1 MNSKSIAFLLIS
13 LAACSAVAQQAAD
26 APLVANAEEDSFA
39 IAEHLYAQGR
49 QSPEPTTRI
58 MVLRRSAELFRD
70 FVKKFPKSA
79 KRDKALYLQAVC
91 LDEAGD
97 AAASDR
103 ILVTLAK
110 QSREE
115 YGAVAAYKLATKAAG
130 RQAWETA
137 LNHYQTAYSKTKRAE
152 LKQDALYRKARAQQQ
167 LGKKADAEASFREL
181 LGMKGENVLITQS
194 ATLALA
200 QMQTEAGQY
209 ADAYGMFVSLQQD
222 AALDPRL
229 RGTVTLQAARL
240 AARLE
245 KPEESQKYYRQLLSM
260 PDMGK
265 YAGEAQME
273 SLVTLFRDKKY
284 KEVLSLLKARHVH
297 MDDAALIARR
307 AVIAGQSAME
317 LKQYRDAAD
326 YFQQAEKAQ
335 PGTPLAAD
343 AGYRRMICVQQIPG
357 ENFFVHADAYV
368 NAYDKG
374 GCATAGLPCVDLVR
388 LMYADRL
395 MLVEE
400 AKAAAQYNE
409 IELSQLP
416 EAVRADATYK
426 KAWCFA
432 RVPGYEPLS
441 TLSTFIETYP
451 NDSRVAEA
459 LALRATVHGKM
470 EKVQEALADYDRVI
484 RDFPQSSAVPV
495 CMQRA
500 AQLCAGKDAPR
511 MVNYYKSFIQYFSER
526 TGRGVA
532 AKPAALAEAHYNI
545 GCALY
550 ESAPA
555 EAVQQFQNARA
566 MYPEQYAALVDQRLV
581 QCFFKMKDA
590 ENLRLSLEKLEQS
603 NAASYK
609 GLPPAILRW
618 CGWMCFQNQKY
629 FAANKYLT
637 DALEREP
644 REKYTAA
651 DGSEQERPKV
661 EPIVWKTLA
670 RCRLELELYSR
681 GLEAADHYVNM
692 EKQPYRKA
700 EGMRDRAL
708 LLIGLNRCSEA
719 RKVCEDAISMG
730 IDGPIKSSLF
740 LALGDACYTDAQ
752 YSEAAKFYGRTAN
765 VVSDKEL
772 KPLSLYKIICALK
785 RCGKDGEANQ
795 YEQNLR
801 SEFANWSPPS
811 GVQRM
816 MEQGGKTN
824 SEAPASAQPVTPPA
838 A

>member
-1 MNSKSIAFLLIS
+1 MNSKLIPFLFCG
-13 LAACSAVAQQAAD
+13 LAVCPAMAQQAAD

-70 FVKKFPKSA
+70 FIRKFPKSA
-79 KRDKALYLQAVC
+79 KREKALYLQAVC

-97 AAASDR
+97 GAASDK
-103 ILVTLAK
+103 ILATLAK

-115 YGAVAAYKLATKAAG
+115 YGAVAAYKLATKAAE
-130 RQAWETA
+130 RQSWETA
-137 LNHYQTAYSKTKRAE
+137 LNYYQATVAKTKRAE
-152 LKQDALYRKARAQQQ
+152 LRQDATYRKARAQQQ
-167 LGKKADAEASFREL
+167 LGKKAEAEESFRSL
-181 LGMKGENVLITQS
+181 LGMKGGNTLITQS

-200 QMQTEAGQY
+200 QMKTEAGNY
-209 ADAYGMFVSLQQD
+209 ADAYELFFSLHQD
-222 AALDPRL
+222 SALDPRL

-240 AARLE
+240 AARLG
-245 KPEESQKYYRQLLSM
+245 KPEESQKFYRQLLSM

-273 SLVTLFRDKKY
+273 SLVTLFRGKKY
-284 KEVLSLLKARHVH
+284 REVLQLLNARQIHI
-297 MDDAALIARR
+297 DDAAMVARR
-307 AVIAGQSAME
+307 AVIAGQSSME

-326 YFQQAEKAQ
+326 YFLQAEKAQ

-357 ENFFVHADAYV
+357 ENFFVHADSYV
-368 NAYDKG
+368 STYDKP

-395 MLVEE
+395 MLVEKP
-400 AKAAAQYNE
+400 KAAAQYNE
-409 IELSQLP
+409 IEMAQLP
-416 EAVRADATYK
+416 EAVRADAVYK

-432 RVPGYEPLS
+432 HVPGYEPLS
-441 TLSTFIETYP
+441 TLSFFIETYP
-451 NDSRVAEA
+451 QDARVPEA
-459 LALRATVHGKM
+459 LALRATVYGKM
-470 EKVQEALADYDRVI
+470 EKNQEALADYDRVI
-484 RDFPQSSAVPV
+484 RDYSQSPAVPV

-511 MVNYYKSFIQYFSER
+511 MVSYYRDFIKYFSDR
-526 TGRGVA
+526 AGQGVVG
-532 AKPAALAEAHYNI
+532 KPAALAEAHYNI

-550 ESAPA
+550 ENEPA
-555 EAVQQFQNARA
+555 EAVKHFQEART
-566 MYPEQYAALVDQRLV
+566 MYPEQYASLVDQRLV

-590 ENLRLSLEKLEQS
+590 ESLRLALKKLEQS
-603 NAASYK
+603 NSASYK

-618 CGWMCFQNQKY
+618 CGWMCFQTQSY
-629 FAANKYLT
+629 LDANKYLS

-644 REKYTAA
+644 REKYIGA
-651 DGSEQERPKV
+651 DGSEAERPKV

-681 GLEAADHYVNM
+681 GLEAADHYVSM

-708 LLIGLNRCSEA
+708 LLVGMNRCSEA
-719 RKVCEDAISMG
+719 RKVCEDAIAMG
-730 IDGPIKSSLF
+730 IDGPIKSTLF
-740 LALGDACYTDAQ
+740 LALGDACYVDGQ

-785 RCGKDGEANQ
+785 RCGKTGEADQ
-795 YEQNLR
+795 YEQSLR
-801 SEFANWSPPS
+801 SEFSNWSPPS
-811 GVQRM
+811 NVQRM
-816 MEQGGKTN
+816 MEQPPKPGE
-824 SEAPASAQPVTPPA
+824 EAPAPAQPQPA